1 MMGCL
6 VGLTLF
12 MMIYPVE
19 SLFNACSEAV
29 VFSVVIVIY
38 SSYLVFRSLAFK
50 SVPAAILTSSLCI
63 VIVSNVSYKEFRGT
77 IMGLSQTL
85 GGLGRFMVLF
95 RLKSDL
101 QGPSLLPSL
110 YAWSCHI
117 HSFPV
122 HHGLPFYVVS
132 FTGLECRFLDYWV
145 SVDA

>member
-19 SLFNACSEAV
+19 SLFNACSETV

-95 RLKSDL
+95 RLKTDL
-101 QGPSLLPSL
+101 
-110 YAWSCHI
+110 
-117 HSFPV
+117 
-122 HHGLPFYVVS
+122 
-132 FTGLECRFLDYWV
+132 
-145 SVDA
+145 